1 MAVGVATFTG
11 GVAFADTVGIVV
23 SVAANVGEG
32 AGAVGVG
39 ECLPGGVLVGF
50 AADVVA
56 EIRCGV
62 FACAFANPSI
72 APILENK
79 RSEREHAATRARE
92 TVDLVSLERTAKW
105 MAWVLN
111 RPYPGIPEESD
122 GA

>member
-1 MAVGVATFTG
+1 MTG
-11 GVAFADTVGIVV
+11 GVAFADSVGTVV

-56 EIRCGV
+56 ESSCEVLAR
-62 FACAFANPSI
+62 AFAIPSTV
-72 APILENK
+72 PIQENR
-79 RSEREHAATRARE
+79 RSESEHAATRARKA
-92 TVDLVSLERTAKW
+92 VDLVCLERATSS
-105 MAWVLN
+105 MACLLN
-111 RPYPGIPEESD
+111 RPYSGIPEKAD